1 MLRRRDFLGGLATLP
16 SLTAAGRQSSGAR
29 TVDNV
34 SERARRFHLEHP
46 VCDLLGLNLTHP
58 RFLVD
63 NIDLGRRND
72 DTCRGDFPKFKDWG
86 MSVVMCKGGP
96 KQYDDE
102 FTALWQTQPEHRPGR
117 EGEPLSLTLAFK
129 NPTQLVLAVLD
140 RFLLQVEA
148 HPSQVLLVR
157 RAEDL
162 DTARTQGKVALLM
175 GANRSDWFGDTLGV
189 LRMAARLGLRMV
201 TVGQATRELG
211 YDPYNETRSGGRL
224 TDLGVQVLRE
234 MNRLGILIDISHLN
248 DPCSLDALEITEKPV
263 VASHS
268 NPRKLN
274 PGPRSIP
281 DDVMRALAKN
291 GGVLG
296 LIPPVSRP
304 PGERPL
310 VSVPAAQLEATVN
323 MVRYAADIMG
333 IDHVGIGTHFNTT
346 AIPWVTDALLNAS
359 FSVEDTAKVMG
370 GNYLRVLRAVLPA
383 APPNG

>member
-1 MLRRRDFLGGLATLP
+1 
-16 SLTAAGRQSSGAR
+16 
-29 TVDNV
+29 
-34 SERARRFHLEHP
+34 
-46 VCDLLGLNLTHP
+46 
-58 RFLVD
+58 
-63 NIDLGRRND
+63 
-72 DTCRGDFPKFKDWG
+72 
-86 MSVVMCKGGP
+86 
-96 KQYDDE
+96 
-102 FTALWQTQPEHRPGR
+102 
-117 EGEPLSLTLAFK
+117 
-129 NPTQLVLAVLD
+129 
-140 RFLLQVEA
+140 LLQVEA

>member
-1 MLRRRDFLGGLATLP
+1 MAHE
-16 SLTAAGRQSSGAR
+16 
-29 TVDNV
+29 TVDHL
-34 SERARRFHLEHP
+34 SERARRFHQTHP

-58 RFLVD
+58 RFLID

-102 FTALWQTQPEHRPGR
+102 FMALWKDQPEHRPGR
-117 EGEPLSLTLAFK
+117 DGEPLSLTLAFK
-129 NPTQLVLAVLD
+129 SPTQLVLAVLD

-148 HPSQVLLVR
+148 NGDQVLLVR
-157 RAEDL
+157 RSSDL
-162 DTARTQGKVALLM
+162 DAARAQGKIAVLM

-189 LRMAARLGLRMV
+189 LRMAARLGLRMI
-201 TVGQATRELG
+201 TLGQGTRELG

-248 DPCSLDALEITEKPV
+248 DPCSLDALDVSAKPV

-268 NPRKLN
+268 NPRQLT

-281 DDVMRALAKN
+281 DDVMRALAKQ

-296 LIPPVSRP
+296 LIPPISRP

-310 VSVPAAQLEATVN
+310 VSVPASQLETTVN
-323 MVRYAADIMG
+323 MVRYAAGIMG

-346 AIPWVTDALLNAS
+346 AIPWVTDALLSAG
-359 FSVEDTAKVMG
+359 FSDEDTAKVMG
-370 GNYLRVLRAVLPA
+370 GNYLRVLRAVLPSLDGDKCLSRA
-383 APPNG
+383 SPA

>member
-1 MLRRRDFLGGLATLP
+1 
-16 SLTAAGRQSSGAR
+16 
-29 TVDNV
+29 V

-46 VCDLLGLNLTHP
+46 ICDLLGLNLTHP

-63 NIDLGRRND
+63 NIDLGRRNE

-102 FTALWQTQPEHRPGR
+102 FIALWKQQPERRPGR
-117 EGEPLSLTLAFK
+117 EGDPLALTLAFK

-148 HPSQVLLVR
+148 NPDKVLLVR
-157 RAEDL
+157 HPSDL
-162 DTARTQGKVALLM
+162 DTARGQGKIALLM

-189 LRMAARLGLRMV
+189 LRMAARLGLRMI
-201 TVGQATRELG
+201 TLGQGTRELG
-211 YDPYNETRSGGRL
+211 YDPFSETRSGGRL
-224 TDLGVQVLRE
+224 TELGVQVLRE

-248 DPCSLDALEITEKPV
+248 DPCSLDALAISEKPV

-268 NPRKLN
+268 NPRQLE

-281 DDVMRALAKN
+281 DDVMRALARN
-291 GGVLG
+291 DGVLG
-296 LIPPVSRP
+296 LVPPITRP

-310 VSVPAAQLEATVN
+310 VRVPATQLEATVN
-323 MVRYAADIMG
+323 MIRYAADVMG
-333 IDHVGIGTHFNTT
+333 TAHVGIGTHFNTT
-346 AIPWVTDALLNAS
+346 VIPWVTDALLAAG
-359 FSVEDTAKVMG
+359 FSDEDTAKLMG

-383 APPNG
+383 